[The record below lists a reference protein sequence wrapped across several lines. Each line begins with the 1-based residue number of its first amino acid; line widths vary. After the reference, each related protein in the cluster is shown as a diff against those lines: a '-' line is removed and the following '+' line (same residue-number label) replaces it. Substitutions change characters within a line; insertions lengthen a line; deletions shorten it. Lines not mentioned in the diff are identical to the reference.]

1 MATPISASFSPDAV
15 SEVIALTGGD
25 PQRMAQLG
33 VSRPEFKPAVAV
45 LHLIK
50 KQGGAPPMPTK
61 SIADQAMNPPP
72 PQNPGATGLGA
83 INVPKGPPMG
93 QMPGQPPGQPP
104 MQMAAAAPPMPQM
117 AGGGLL
123 ALDNSAFDEQ
133 SFSGGGIVAFAGGG
147 DSKAERRKAL
157 MRIIRTA
164 ETSDQRM
171 AARMELNAMDGMDPG
186 RTPGRGLAD
195 ALEYTRDDLPFRQ
208 PVSADA
214 SIYSPDGARAPLNV
228 GDEPI
233 NAGPRARVPQNADAS
248 IYSPGGGT
256 AGNKEPLITG
266 SSLAS
271 MFEPPT
277 RTAEQAAAAKA
288 MYESRKEKPIPAPA
302 WYGAAKKS
310 PLSQEQQ
317 MNVLKDMKYHPM
329 VGLEDVDPEGK
340 QSGLSA
346 FIEAGGKNYGS
357 LLANAGI
364 ATTKGVGYAANAAGN
379 AGAGAYDFAF
389 TPRGKRPS
397 SNYKPNLGSVNMG
410 GYDPNRSSPD
420 AQLNALL
427 GKPAPDAGIGALL
440 ASQSAR
446 ADTARGSGGARGGSG
461 GTRTGGGPTRNNPLQ
476 QNNVVAAEV
485 PELTNAQNQEAYKL
499 ASKLPAPPGTSA
511 EDRDARRQ
519 EDLWSMLAQ
528 IGFGTAAGTS
538 QFGLENLGK
547 GASAAMPA
555 MQEAMKNRRA
565 DDREDRKLEF
575 ESLLSQRKERGEG
588 FDSSMR
594 EFGRL
599 DDKRQA
605 LTIAKLAD
613 ATNNRQIAS
622 SAANARLMANKQTD
636 QGQLLEMMQSGD
648 PKQVAA
654 ATEYQ
659 KNRNMLGD
667 RSRIQVASIRE
678 NVVAKV
684 DADFSKR
691 ITAAQRMY
699 TAEPSEANKLTVQ
712 KLVKDRQDRINNNL
726 RTVLAN
732 LPPEYLEAGDGATP
746 APNTLSLSDMK
757 N

>member
-1 MATPISASFSPDAV
+1 
-15 SEVIALTGGD
+15 
-25 PQRMAQLG
+25 
-33 VSRPEFKPAVAV
+33 
-45 LHLIK
+45 
-50 KQGGAPPMPTK
+50 
-61 SIADQAMNPPP
+61 
-72 PQNPGATGLGA
+72 
-83 INVPKGPPMG
+83 
-93 QMPGQPPGQPP
+93 
-104 MQMAAAAPPMPQM
+104 
-117 AGGGLL
+117 
-123 ALDNSAFDEQ
+123 
-133 SFSGGGIVAFAGGG
+133 
-147 DSKAERRKAL
+147 

-476 QNNVVAAEV
+476 QNNAVAAEV

-528 IGFGTAAGTS
+528 IGFNTMAGTS

-547 GASAAMPA
+547 GAAAAMPA
-555 MQEAMKNRRA
+555 MQEAIKSRRA
-565 DDREDRKLEF
+565 DDKEDLKQQYAFKLAEAGVSGKAFEYAMNRDDSAKDLKLKIRKLDEDVRHNKKAEDLQGQQIAATAANKSATENF
-575 ESLLSQRKERGEG
+575 ADAFFNKFVADHTAKTGAPPNTQLAAQFRARASEKALTLATGVGAAARDRST
-588 FDSSMR
+588 DIAA
-594 EFGRL
+594 FGRL
-599 DDKRQA
+599 TEAAYKNDLGYRQA
-605 LTIAKLAD
+605 KKKDPNLSKDDWVTQ
-613 ATNNRQIAS
+613 TVSRQ
-622 SAANARLMANKQTD
+622 ARE
-636 QGQLLEMMQSGD
+636 QGITRGGNEEDPLGLLG
-648 PKQVAA
+648 
-654 ATEYQ
+654 
-659 KNRNMLGD
+659 R
-667 RSRIQVASIRE
+667 
-678 NVVAKV
+678 
-684 DADFSKR
+684 
-691 ITAAQRMY
+691 
-699 TAEPSEANKLTVQ
+699 
-712 KLVKDRQDRINNNL
+712 
-726 RTVLAN
+726 
-732 LPPEYLEAGDGATP
+732 
-746 APNTLSLSDMK
+746 
-757 N
+757 